1 MNSIAQ
7 GIRSIGIQVD
17 STKTPSL
24 TARIDESYDKV
35 YDDAGSTT
43 PDQSKRQGTSATLS
57 NSNEP
62 SNIEITDRK
71 LMQAVCLGSRSAYQ
85 SLVKRHLKSISHY
98 AYRLLGNQK
107 DTQDITQ
114 EVFLRLWINAQK
126 WNTEKSKLTTWLHR
140 IAHNLCIDYL
150 RKHTRMQTQD
160 SFDDEAADSSSNNE
174 ESTEETNDKTKL
186 LREALSALPE
196 NQRSALTLCHYQ
208 GFSNKEA
215 AAIMNISVKALE
227 SSVAR
232 AKLSLREK
240 LTSSS

>member
-1 MNSIAQ
+1 
-7 GIRSIGIQVD
+7 
-17 STKTPSL
+17 
-24 TARIDESYDKV
+24 
-35 YDDAGSTT
+35 
-43 PDQSKRQGTSATLS
+43 
-57 NSNEP
+57 
-62 SNIEITDRK
+62 
-71 LMQAVCLGSRSAYQ
+71 MQAVCVGSRSAYQ

-114 EVFLRLWINAQK
+114 EVFLRLWINAHK

-174 ESTEETNDKTKL
+174 ESTEEPNDKTKL

>member
-7 GIRSIGIQVD
+7 GIRSLGRQVD
-17 STKTPSL
+17 SRKTPSR
-24 TARIDESYDKV
+24 TAALDESYDRLFS
-35 YDDAGSTT
+35 DAGSST
-43 PDQSKRQGTSATLS
+43 PAQSKQQGTSETLS

-62 SNIEITDRK
+62 SNTEITDQE
-71 LMQAVCLGSRSAYQ
+71 LMQAVCVGSRSAYQ
-85 SLVKRHLKSISHY
+85 RLVKRHLKSISHY

-196 NQRSALTLCHYQ
+196 NQRSALSLCHYQ

-227 SSVAR
+227 SAIAR
-232 AKLSLREK
+232 AKRSLREK
-240 LTSSS
+240 LTINS